1 MSDADIGINIWIN
14 EERYEKLKEAGL
26 ADMAEE
32 VLAGMKRIQI
42 KCTEEQK
49 DEILKKYPSAK
60 YDSATTR
67 TIELLPREV
76 KDKIF
81 EIAIQR
87 KSTGPDVIEE
97 FLKSG

>member
-1 MSDADIGINIWIN
+1 MAADIGINIWIN

-49 DEILKKYPSAK
+49 DEILKKYPC
-60 YDSATTR
+60 
-67 TIELLPREV
+67 LLYTSPSPR
-76 KDKIF
+76 D
-81 EIAIQR
+81 
-87 KSTGPDVIEE
+87 
-97 FLKSG
+97 